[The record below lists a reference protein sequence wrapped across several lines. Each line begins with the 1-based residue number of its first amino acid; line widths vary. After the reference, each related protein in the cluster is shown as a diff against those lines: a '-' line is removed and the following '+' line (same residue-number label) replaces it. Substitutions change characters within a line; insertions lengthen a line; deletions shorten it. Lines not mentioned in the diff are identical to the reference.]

1 VTRVDTDLSRI
12 PPDQEKEMDGPWSA
26 CDPAKLLEY
35 DGQIAHDLDLEYSGK
50 ILEEFAGDIL

>member
-1 VTRVDTDLSRI
+1 
-12 PPDQEKEMDGPWSA
+12 MDRPLSA

-35 DGQIAHDLDLEYSGK
+35 DDQIAHDLDLEYSGK